1 MAIYTY
7 SNAHFSFAGT
17 DISDHVKSLTLNTGV
32 ETNDKT
38 AMGDSTRLMK
48 AGLSTWTVDVE
59 LHGDFAATTE
69 LDALVAGLTGNE
81 AALVIRPDA
90 GSIGA
95 SNPEWTGTG
104 LVSSYTPMSGSV
116 GDLGVMSMS
125 IVAASALT
133 RATS

>member
-7 SNAHFSFAGT
+7 SDCFFSFGGT
-17 DISDHVKSLTLNTGV
+17 EISDHVKSLTLNTGV

-69 LDALVAGLTGNE
+69 LDALVAGLSNNE
-81 AALVIRPDA
+81 AAIIIRPDSA
-90 GSIGA
+90 SVGT
-95 SNPEWTGTG
+95 SNPQYAGTG
-104 LVSSYTPMSGSV
+104 LLSSYTPMSGSV
-116 GDLGVMSMS
+116 GDLGVMSIS
-125 IVAASALT
+125 LVAASALT
-133 RATS
+133 RTTS